1 MLLLLQSLNS
11 KSIIALTL
19 NNLILLPYKWSYD
32 KTTEIL
38 KKTKQKKHTHKQT
51 RYFFQHKKI
60 MNMQDLIYNET

>member
-11 KSIIALTL
+11 KSIITLTL

-38 KKTKQKKHTHKQT
+38 KKTKQKNTHTQT
-51 RYFFQHKKI
+51 DKRFFSTQE
-60 MNMQDLIYNET
+60 NNEYAGFNIQ